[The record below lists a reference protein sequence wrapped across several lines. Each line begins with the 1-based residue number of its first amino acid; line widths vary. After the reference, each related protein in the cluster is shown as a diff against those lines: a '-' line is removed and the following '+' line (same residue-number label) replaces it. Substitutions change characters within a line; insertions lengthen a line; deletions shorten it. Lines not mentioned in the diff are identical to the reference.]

1 MSQSQSESTQAWG
14 STKSATNCFQQ
25 PWLRPSL
32 QKPEQLAVTIKEPFQ
47 GIHGGF
53 KMADANIVGAEQL
66 AIGLTEL
73 LSEGVRA
80 AMRESPTTAN

>member
-1 MSQSQSESTQAWG
+1 M
-14 STKSATNCFQQ
+14 
-25 PWLRPSL
+25 
-32 QKPEQLAVTIKEPFQ
+32 TIKEPFQ